1 MLAERAHLAAYSTAA
16 STDAAGGLSVSR
28 GTVSDMAAPTPD
40 EILTGLD
47 PEQREVATSLG
58 EPVVVIAGA
67 GTGKTRAIT
76 HRIAYGASTGAIDPR
91 ATLAVTFTTRAAGE
105 MRGRLAR
112 LGVTGVQA
120 RTFHS
125 AALRQAQYFWPRAY
139 GAALPQVTEARYSMV
154 AEAARRLGLP
164 TDTAVI
170 RDLSSEV
177 SWAKVSNVEPES
189 YAVLARQSHRE
200 VTGVEPDVVGRLLVT
215 YDNLLHDRGRIDF
228 DDILLCAVALLV
240 DHEDVAAEIRRTYRH
255 LVVDEYQDVSPVQQ
269 RLVELWLGQN
279 HDVCVVG
286 DPAQTIHSFAG
297 ARAEYLLGFAERH
310 PGARRVELVRDY
322 RSTPEVVDVANRL
335 LAGSGQRH
343 VTLRAQ
349 RPAGPRPVYE
359 AAADDKAEAAAVARW
374 LKALRADG
382 TDWREMAVLYRI
394 NAHSPAYEAAFSDA
408 GIPYQ
413 VRNAEKFYDRPEVR
427 QALGALGATARTR
440 GAEPG
445 LVVVR
450 EVLKALHW
458 SEKPP
463 ATGGQVRERWESQNA
478 LVDLGSDLAVE
489 HTTLADLVAELQRR
503 ASVEQAPSG
512 AGVTLSTFH
521 GAKGLEW
528 DAVALVGVH
537 DGGVPFVL
545 AETDAEIAE
554 ERRLLYV
561 GITRAREHLRI
572 SWSGGRGRDRGPSR
586 FLTPLA
592 PTARQAPRERRRR
605 VVQETVATSCRVCGR
620 GLHTPAERVL
630 GRHEECP
637 SSYDAELLAALTTWR
652 TRVAAEAK
660 LPGFCVFTDST
671 LVAIAEACPTSA
683 DALAQISGVGPS
695 KIRKYGDDVL
705 ALVTAGSGG

>member
-1 MLAERAHLAAYSTAA
+1 
-16 STDAAGGLSVSR
+16 
-28 GTVSDMAAPTPD
+28 MAAPHPD
-40 EILTGLD
+40 EILAGLD
-47 PEQREVATSLG
+47 PEQREVATSQG

-76 HRIAYGASTGAIDPR
+76 HRIAYGALTGAIDPR

-105 MRGRLAR
+105 MRGRLGR
-112 LGVTGVQA
+112 LGVPGVQA

-139 GAALPQVTEARYSMV
+139 GSSLPQVTEGRFSTV
-154 AEAARRLGLP
+154 ADAARRLGLP
-164 TDTAVI
+164 TDTALI
-170 RDLSSEV
+170 RDLSAEI

-189 YAVLARQSHRE
+189 YATLSRHAHRE
-200 VTGVEPDVVGRLLVT
+200 VAAVEPEVVGRLLVT

-228 DDILLCAVALLV
+228 DDILLCAVALLT
-240 DHEDVAAEIRRTYRH
+240 DHEDVAAEVRRTYRH

-269 RLVELWLGQN
+269 RLVELWLGVGR
-279 HDVCVVG
+279 DVCVVG

-322 RSTPEVVDVANRL
+322 RSTPEVVGVANTL

-349 RPAGPRPVYE
+349 RASGPQPVFE
-359 AAADDKAEAAAVARW
+359 SAADDSAEASAVVRW
-374 LKALRADG
+374 LKNLRADG

-394 NAHSPAYEAAFSDA
+394 NAHSPAYEAALTDA

-427 QALGALGATARTR
+427 QALGALGATARTK
-440 GAEPG
+440 GGEPG
-445 LVVVR
+445 LEAVR
-450 EVLKALHW
+450 EVLGALGW

-463 ATGGQVRERWESQNA
+463 TSGGQVRERWESQNA
-478 LVDLGSDLAVE
+478 LVDLAVDLAG
-489 HTTLADLVAELQRR
+489 TGLSLSDLVAELQRR
-503 ASVEQAPSG
+503 ASVEQAPAG
-512 AGVTLSTFH
+512 MGVTLSTLH

-528 DAVALVGVH
+528 DAVALVGIH

-545 AETDAEIAE
+545 AETPEEIAE

-561 GITRAREHLRI
+561 GVTRAREHLRI
-572 SWSGGRGRDRGPSR
+572 SWSTGRGRDRGPSR
-586 FLTPLA
+586 FLAAVAATTRRDPR
-592 PTARQAPRERRRR
+592 ARRAKA
-605 VVQETVATSCRVCGR
+605 VVQTVATNCRVCGR
-620 GLHTPAERVL
+620 ALGSSAERVL
-630 GRHEECP
+630 GRHEDCP
-637 SSYDAELLAALTTWR
+637 SSYDADLVAALHLWR
-652 TRVAAEAK
+652 ERVAAAAK
-660 LPGFCVFTDST
+660 LPAFCVFTDST
-671 LVAIAEACPTSA
+671 LVAIAEACPRNA
-683 DALAQISGVGPS
+683 AALAEISGVGPS

-705 ALVTAGSGG
+705 ALVAAGS